1 MEANKVSEHTVPL
14 LLVSFENEVTGKL
27 QSGYSFQFLVSDDIS
42 DVTNLA
48 KHFGKA
54 ERLGCSLPRL
64 VEQLLK
70 RPTRLD
76 DRPPSRTK
84 KFKA

>member
-1 MEANKVSEHTVPL
+1 MEANEVSEHTVPL
-14 LLVSFENEVTGKL
+14 LLVSFENEVAGKR
-27 QSGYSFQFLVSDDIS
+27 QSGYGFRFQVSDDVR

-48 KHFGKA
+48 KHFGEA

-76 DRPPSRTK
+76 DGPPSRTK
-84 KFKA
+84 RFKA